1 MALQIDHVLYGVR
14 DLEAAGARFL
24 RDYGLWSAE
33 GGRHPELGTANRIIP
48 VGRGVFVELI
58 AVVDAASGHPL
69 ADALGEAVSA
79 GDRLFG
85 YCLRPDDLDD
95 VARRLSI
102 PALRAR
108 RRNVDGTEHEWRLA
122 GLEAAFGPERL
133 PFFIDWGKSPGWE
146 HLQPQQTLKTHGIA
160 WLEVGG
166 DEARV
171 RQWIG
176 DDYLPLRFAGGEAGP
191 QRLAIA
197 TPNGQLVIE

>member
-1 MALQIDHVLYGVR
+1 MSLQIDHVLYGVR
-14 DLEAAGARFL
+14 DLEAAADRFL

-33 GGRHPELGTANRIIP
+33 GGRHPELGTANRIVP

-58 AVVDAASGHPL
+58 AVVDPESRHPL
-69 ADALGEAVSA
+69 AEALAETVS
-79 GDRLFG
+79 GRDRLFG
-85 YCLRPDDLDD
+85 YCLRPDDLDE

-102 PALRAR
+102 PALPAR
-108 RRNVDGTEHEWRLA
+108 RRNPDGTEHKWRLA
-122 GLEAAFGPERL
+122 GIEAAVGPERL
-133 PFFIDWGKSPGWE
+133 PFFIDWGTAPGWE
-146 HLQPQQTLKTHGIA
+146 HLQAQQTLKCHGLA

-197 TPNGQLVIE
+197 TPTGQLVID